1 MTFALRTVVAIS
13 ASGIITLTLTA
24 NAHPIPAAIPIL
36 VTALVLA
43 SLALVIGARR
53 RQSGDDGEGG
63 EAPPEEVPPPAGG
76 GNDFSHPIQVQGTIL
91 SVGGPPSAI
100 AQVLPGGRTVRVKLA
115 ATSGGQILRL
125 DFGASWAGALRER
138 RCGEV
143 IEASGWLKKKTPGF
157 VHLEDCVLRGY
168 GST

>member
-36 VTALVLA
+36 VTALALA

-53 RQSGDDGEGG
+53 RRPGGDGES

-76 GNDFSHPIQVQGTIL
+76 GDDFNRPIQVQGTIL
-91 SVGGPPSAI
+91 SVGGPSSAI
-100 AQVLPGGRTVRVKLA
+100 AQALPGGRTVRVKLA
-115 ATSGGQILRL
+115 AASGGQILRL

-157 VHLEDCVLRGY
+157 VHLEDCVLTGY